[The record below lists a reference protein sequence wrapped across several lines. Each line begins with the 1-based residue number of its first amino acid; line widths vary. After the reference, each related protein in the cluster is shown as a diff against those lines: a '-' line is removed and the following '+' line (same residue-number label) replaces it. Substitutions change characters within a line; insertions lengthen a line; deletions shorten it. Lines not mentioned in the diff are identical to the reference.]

1 MDACIL
7 LTRQSTIRMDLPRS
21 GRCITSNYDA
31 GNRRADTG
39 VTEVLRRTMAYLH
52 IHSLGP

>member
-1 MDACIL
+1 
-7 LTRQSTIRMDLPRS
+7 MDLPRS

-52 IHSLGP
+52 IHSLGTWFEHAA